1 MSRIGDTRAA
11 CTQISMTC
19 TTSMTDW
26 VHGDLWLCSDGLL
39 RRSRG
44 WRATTSNV
52 DNRGA
57 RQIVDPREIRP
68 TQAFSTEERLQIAAS
83 DKRNWWIPWDQIAE
97 ASLAMARSASE
108 SGSSSTPGGSASAGS
123 RVKAA
128 LTASRRRWSQSSGR
142 DSRAKTDPDSPAYS

>member
-1 MSRIGDTRAA
+1 MEQDPRTTRAT

-44 WRATTSNV
+44 WRATMSNV

-57 RQIVDPREIRP
+57 RQIVDAREIRP

-83 DKRNWWIPWDQIAE
+83 DKRNWWIPWDQIA
-97 ASLAMARSASE
+97 AAKLGYGPISLGIHVTLNDGRKISLRWFKSE
-108 SGSSSTPGGSASAGS
+108 GGMD
-123 RVKAA
+123 RIKAA
-128 LTASRRRWSQSSGR
+128 MEPILGPRLTG
-142 DSRAKTDPDSPAYS
+142 